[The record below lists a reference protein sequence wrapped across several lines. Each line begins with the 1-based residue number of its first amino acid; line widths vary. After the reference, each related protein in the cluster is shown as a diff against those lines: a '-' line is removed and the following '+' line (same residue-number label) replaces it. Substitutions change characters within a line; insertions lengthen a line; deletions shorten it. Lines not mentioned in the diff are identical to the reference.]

1 MIGYCKN
8 VNAQTVQQILR
19 YIWDENTPGR
29 IPQPMFI
36 MGNDGSGKTTLLRNL
51 VSDLGG
57 MDQSYRIQIFDG
69 KQFFCSRDIIRAIEG
84 EGCDENLISNNS
96 NSGSRRIV
104 IIDDLDFFFR
114 RSSFDDQFI
123 LRNYIYRESSPL
135 LIATLSGVSDA
146 LADYR
151 APFFE
156 GVRILYIPPF
166 DPQSVLTG
174 FPADKT
180 KRISDLMEYLPTV
193 IGSLKIAS
201 GIVLLSDDSKDDLR
215 ELIGRFA
222 LFYRI
227 KFKDMPVYTQKVLYA
242 LSRCASPMTLSEL
255 RESTGLSSGILS
267 TYLRQLVVSGEIRKT
282 EPGKRGTPYEIC
294 DRLFSVWLSGEYSFA
309 DNHIH

>member
-29 IPQPMFI
+29 IQQPMFI

-114 RSSFDDQFI
+114 RSSFDD
-123 LRNYIYRESSPL
+123 
-135 LIATLSGVSDA
+135 
-146 LADYR
+146 
-151 APFFE
+151 
-156 GVRILYIPPF
+156 
-166 DPQSVLTG
+166 
-174 FPADKT
+174 
-180 KRISDLMEYLPTV
+180 
-193 IGSLKIAS
+193 
-201 GIVLLSDDSKDDLR
+201 
-215 ELIGRFA
+215 
-222 LFYRI
+222 
-227 KFKDMPVYTQKVLYA
+227 
-242 LSRCASPMTLSEL
+242 
-255 RESTGLSSGILS
+255 
-267 TYLRQLVVSGEIRKT
+267 
-282 EPGKRGTPYEIC
+282 
-294 DRLFSVWLSGEYSFA
+294 
-309 DNHIH
+309 